1 MNTAGIH
8 FMIYLLMHIIIIELL
23 YEHSRYS
30 LHDIPADVYHY
41 YRAPNEH
48 SRYSLHDIPADA
60 YHYYRAPI

>member
-30 LHDIPADVYHY
+30 LHDIPAD
-41 YRAPNEH
+41 
-48 SRYSLHDIPADA
+48 A

>member
-23 YEHSRYS
+23 YEHRGIHFMIY
-30 LHDIPADVYHY
+30 LLMNIIIIELLY
-41 YRAPNEH
+41 EH